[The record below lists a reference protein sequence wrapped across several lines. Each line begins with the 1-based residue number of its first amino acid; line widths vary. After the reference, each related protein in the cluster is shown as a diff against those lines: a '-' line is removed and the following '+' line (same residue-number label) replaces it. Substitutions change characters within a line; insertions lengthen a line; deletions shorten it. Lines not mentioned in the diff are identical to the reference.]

1 MYEKILVPHAG
12 TKAGNKALDHA
23 TDLAK
28 KHNSKIT
35 ILHVMEKIPTPASIT
50 FNYEKKEWAKQL
62 KTARRELKIEI
73 EKGMQKLADSLK
85 EEKIPVTVKV
95 IEGYPDEEI
104 ARIANSDDYDIIVMA
119 KRRKLPGFKAILK
132 LGSISRKVLEHVSC
146 PILLIDGEK

>member
-1 MYEKILVPHAG
+1 
-12 TKAGNKALDHA
+12 
-23 TDLAK
+23 
-28 KHNSKIT
+28 
-35 ILHVMEKIPTPASIT
+35 MEKIPTPASIT

-73 EKGMQKLADSLK
+73 EKGIQKLAESLK

-132 LGSISRKVLEHVSC
+132 LGSISRKVLEHISC